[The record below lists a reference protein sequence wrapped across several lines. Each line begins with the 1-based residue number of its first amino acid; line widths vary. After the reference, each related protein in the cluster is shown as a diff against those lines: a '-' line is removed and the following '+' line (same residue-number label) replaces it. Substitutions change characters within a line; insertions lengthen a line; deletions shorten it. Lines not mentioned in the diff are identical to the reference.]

1 MGIQS
6 VTPASAVVPAANPV
20 PAAAAPPLEGAPAA
34 EVDIKPDEL
43 GRWSKLHR
51 ENREYKAKLDAAEQ
65 RASEFDKVKPEAD
78 RATKLG
84 GLVGEKKW
92 IEAMEAAGIDPEAAF
107 EAWVQVSQ
115 DGAAPP
121 PSKEL
126 LDLQAWKAEQEKKA
140 KEAEEAGK
148 TVAQQ
153 KAAERFDAAT
163 VEMLAK
169 PDAKWALCGREA
181 NRTEAAEDARLIA
194 VKVADKWRTENPG
207 VLVTNEQGEKFVMAA
222 LDQLEAHYAD
232 LGKRYAAATEATSR
246 DTNPRTERVASS
258 IPTITSDRGTLRRP
272 PAEAPKYMTFKEAK
286 AELLAKHRR
295 Q

>member
-51 ENREYKAKLDAAEQ
+51 ENREYKAKLDAAEA
-65 RASEFDKVKPEAD
+65 RAAEFDKVKPEAE

-140 KEAEEAGK
+140 KEAEEASR
-148 TVAQQ
+148 TTAQS
-153 KAAERFDAAT
+153 KAARTVDAYLG
-163 VEMLAK
+163 EQLAK

-181 NRTEAAEDARLIA
+181 NRAEAVTDARQIIGNM
-194 VKVADKWRTENPG
+194 VARWKKENNGADVPSA
-207 VLVTNEQGEKFVMAA
+207 EAEKFSSAA
-222 LDQLEAHYAD
+222 FDQLEAHYAD

-286 AELLAKHRR
+286 AELLAKYRNR
-295 Q
+295 